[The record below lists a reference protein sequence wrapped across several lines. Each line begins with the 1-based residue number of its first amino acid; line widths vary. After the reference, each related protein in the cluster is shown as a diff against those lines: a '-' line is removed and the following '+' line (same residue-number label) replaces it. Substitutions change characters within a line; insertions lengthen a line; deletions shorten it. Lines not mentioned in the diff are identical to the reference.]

1 MWTTAGRSVLRRCLA
16 SNGTSSRKC
25 QKRRRG
31 LDAKAEDNYFTAKEI
46 AEAASLPIHLFRDQ
60 AERNRKRV
68 PHLMLVGNLRF
79 SLPAILEWEMA
90 NSGVGSAAAIA
101 PRITALPQPCPSHF
115 RIPNI
120 RGLVRPA
127 SRDRGITTT
136 HSADMVLS
144 PIGFDW
150 VPMRATPSAG
160 VGPASCLA
168 LSKAPSSSPSS
179 RSMRS
184 TWPSPQSARSGPR
197 PLRHGFSWFI
207 AFKRIIATS
216 NPCASVRL
224 VPLRLWCPE
233 SQATTIWVCT
243 PVKPSTV
250 RNAPMPHF

>member
-1 MWTTAGRSVLRRCLA
+1 MWTTAGRSVLRHYSA

-120 RGLVRPA
+120 RGLVRTA

-184 TWPSPQSARSGPR
+184 TSAFTPERSIR
-197 PLRHGFSWFI
+197 
-207 AFKRIIATS
+207 A
-216 NPCASVRL
+216 
-224 VPLRLWCPE
+224 
-233 SQATTIWVCT
+233 
-243 PVKPSTV
+243 
-250 RNAPMPHF
+250 